1 MNKLIAWVEIPAEN
15 FDRAVSFY
23 DKVFG
28 WNLNPM
34 DFGTEKMALLPDN
47 TGAISSAPGFKPSSN
62 GVLVSFTTSEID
74 STLGK
79 IEKNGGSVKTPRTAI
94 DREEGG
100 HFATFI
106 DCEGNQLG
114 LFSSEK

>member
-1 MNKLIAWVEIPAEN
+1 MNNLIAWVEIPTEN

-23 DKVFG
+23 NKVFG

-34 DFGTEKMALLPDN
+34 DFGTEKMALLPGN
-47 TGAISSAPGFKPSSN
+47 AGAISSAPGFEPSAN
-62 GVLVSFTTSEID
+62 GVLVSFTTSDID
-74 STLGK
+74 KTL
-79 IEKNGGSVKTPRTAI
+79 EKVGENGGSVKTPRTAI

-100 HFATFI
+100 YFATFI

-114 LFSSEK
+114 LFSAEK